1 MNMSGIPQVPLY
13 SYFLL
18 GAVTAMLIMVPVVAL
33 KRIKLA
39 SVPAIIQSL
48 FDLWVHFEIRGYIAY
63 SLLL

>member
-48 FDLWVHFEIRGYIAY
+48 FDL
-63 SLLL
+63 